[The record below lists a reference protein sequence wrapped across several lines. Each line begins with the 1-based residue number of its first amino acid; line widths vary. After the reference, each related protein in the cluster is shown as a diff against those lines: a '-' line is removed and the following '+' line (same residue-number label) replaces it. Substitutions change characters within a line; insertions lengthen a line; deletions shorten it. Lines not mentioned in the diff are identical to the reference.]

1 MKWRISREAGN
12 RAVHPPVLGSGG
24 NTGLSVGPAVTVP
37 GMVPCTFFPYF
48 WILNNS
54 LFIDCV
60 MLVQIYDETSA
71 KTGLEIKLFFD
82 FVMVIGSACLLILY
96 IKSPIV
102 FVVECGE
109 VINS

>member
-1 MKWRISREAGN
+1 
-12 RAVHPPVLGSGG
+12 
-24 NTGLSVGPAVTVP
+24 
-37 GMVPCTFFPYF
+37 
-48 WILNNS
+48 
-54 LFIDCV
+54 

-109 VINS
+109 VIDNWKRSSIFVERVCLYDVFLFRSSSNYVSIKSRGLIKKRRAT